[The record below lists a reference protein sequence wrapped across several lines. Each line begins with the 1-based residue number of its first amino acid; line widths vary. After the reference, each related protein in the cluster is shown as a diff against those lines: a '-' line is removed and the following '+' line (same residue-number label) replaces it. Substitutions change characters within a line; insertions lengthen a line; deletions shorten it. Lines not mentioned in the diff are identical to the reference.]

1 MGDKREK
8 LEIRK
13 GIDIPRTKQEPK
25 RPASTKK
32 PKNDR
37 H

>member
-1 MGDKREK
+1 MADKRERM
-8 LEIRK
+8 EIRK
-13 GIDIPRTKQEPK
+13 GIDTPRTKQEPK
-25 RPASTKK
+25 RPASAKK

>member
-1 MGDKREK
+1 MNEKRDKP
-8 LEIRK
+8 EIRK

-25 RPASTKK
+25 RPASARK